1 MYIPNYTFF
10 KKETS
15 ATMLPFTPLP
25 QDQPKKK
32 KKSICSPKEKNVE
45 HNLSN
50 LHYLVISNIQTDF
63 QAIANL
69 LVFMAVVQEYKFRLF
84 ENTLIPL
91 TMNSSLT
98 KEISH
103 FNYRGSG
110 CEKSIFVY
118 FCKWKPPRTQIASA
132 AHKCCANNRPGL
144 AAREHH

>member
-15 ATMLPFTPLP
+15 ATMLPFIPPP
-25 QDQPKKK
+25 QDQPKK

-69 LVFMAVVQEYKFRLF
+69 LVFMAVVQEYKFGLF
-84 ENTLIPL
+84 GNTLIPL

-98 KEISH
+98 
-103 FNYRGSG
+103 NLGN
-110 CEKSIFVY
+110 
-118 FCKWKPPRTQIASA
+118 KPF
-132 AHKCCANNRPGL
+132 
-144 AAREHH
+144 

>member
-1 MYIPNYTFF
+1 
-10 KKETS
+10 
-15 ATMLPFTPLP
+15 MLPFTPLP
-25 QDQPKKK
+25 QDQQK
-32 KKSICSPKEKNVE
+32 KKSICPPKDKNVE

-84 ENTLIPL
+84 GNTLIPL

-110 CEKSIFVY
+110 CEKLIFVY
-118 FCKWKPPRTQIASA
+118 FCKLKPPRTQIASA
-132 AHKCCANNRPGL
+132 AHKCCANNRPGR
-144 AAREHH
+144 AARERHWDANVERRC

>member
-1 MYIPNYTFF
+1 MYIPNYTFL

-15 ATMLPFTPLP
+15 AIMLSFTPFA
-25 QDQPKKK
+25 QDQPPP

-50 LHYLVISNIQTDF
+50 LHYLVISSIQTDF

-84 ENTLIPL
+84 GNTLIPL

-98 KEISH
+98 
-103 FNYRGSG
+103 NLRN
-110 CEKSIFVY
+110 
-118 FCKWKPPRTQIASA
+118 KPF
-132 AHKCCANNRPGL
+132 
-144 AAREHH
+144 